1 MPCAL
6 GRESP
11 ELCLRRDL
19 GSCAGCARACHAAGV
34 PLIVDEAHGAP
45 LAFLRGRGGAPA
57 PALAAGADVSV
68 QSSHKTL
75 SALGQ
80 ARQAHR
86 AACPGRALSQPPDAH
101 MSAVCVACIRIQ
113 GRFYV

>member
-1 MPCAL
+1 M
-6 GRESP
+6 
-11 ELCLRRDL
+11 
-19 GSCAGCARACHAAGV
+19 CHDAGV

-57 PALAAGADVSV
+57 AALAAGADVAV

-80 ARQAHR
+80 ARSSQSATPYSCALFSAHTAR
-86 AACPGRALSQPPDAH
+86 LCNVETG
-101 MSAVCVACIRIQ
+101 ACIF
-113 GRFYV
+113 GRPGSPEGQAQQHGVIAFDPLPSA